1 MLRTGPSLLAMAL
14 RCVGEEPPLT
24 PTSAPLFPPA
34 SPTVHAARAHLVSWS
49 LAAPAASFCV
59 HRMAP
64 AGKDVGMWSG
74 PSATAG
80 RCVE

>member
-1 MLRTGPSLLAMAL
+1 MVRTGPSLLAMAL
-14 RCVGEEPPLT
+14 RRVVEPPLT

-34 SPTVHAARAHLVSWS
+34 SPTAHAARAHLVSWF
-49 LAAPAASFCV
+49 LAALAASFSV
-59 HRMAP
+59 HRMAL

-80 RCVE
+80 ALR